1 MDKLKVENFGP
12 IGKADVTFGDLTF
25 LVGAQASG
33 KSLFLELL
41 KLLVDKDAIVETLRK
56 YNYII
61 NKNNASYLLDAF
73 FGMVWLGCGQKIR
86 K

>member
-12 IGKADVTFGDLTF
+12 IEKADVTFGDLTF

-61 NKNNASYLLDAF
+61 NKNK
-73 FGMVWLGCGQKIR
+73 VIR
-86 K
+86 SVTVSRSFICWI